1 MENLRKV
8 QQNFGRSA
16 ADYRSSSSHRSPAA
30 LDRMIEL
37 IQPNKEDVALD
48 VATGAGHT
56 ALKLAEYTERVI
68 AIDVTKEML
77 FETRSASLE
86 NDIGNIDILLED
98 VHYLS
103 FKENT
108 FDIVTSRI
116 APHHFAEIKTA
127 LRQMCHVLKPGG
139 KLYITDCSSC
149 NDEETGKLINDIER
163 LRDSSH
169 VYSYSERMWRE
180 FFRELPLAIEH
191 LSVRKG
197 QYQLQQ
203 WFDRMNTPLENR
215 QEIFR
220 ILHGFSEESKALYPF
235 GDDYLTAYY
244 IEILAN
250 KR

>member
-16 ADYRSSSSHRSPAA
+16 ADYRSSPSHRSPAA
-30 LDRMIEL
+30 LNRMIEL

-56 ALKLAEYTERVI
+56 ALKLAGYTERVI

-77 FETRSASLE
+77 FQTRSAALE
-86 NDIGNIDILLED
+86 EDIGNIDILLED
-98 VHYLS
+98 VHHMS
-103 FKENT
+103 FKEDT

-127 LRQMCHVLKPGG
+127 LKQMCQVLKPGG
-139 KLYITDCSSC
+139 KLYIIDPSSC
-149 NDEETGKLINDIER
+149 NDEETGKLINKIER

-180 FFRELPLAIEH
+180 FMGELPLAIEH
-191 LSVRKG
+191 LSVGKG

-215 QEIFR
+215 KEIFR
-220 ILHGFSEESKALYPF
+220 ILRGFSEESRALYPF

-244 IEILAN
+244 IEILA
-250 KR
+250 KKT